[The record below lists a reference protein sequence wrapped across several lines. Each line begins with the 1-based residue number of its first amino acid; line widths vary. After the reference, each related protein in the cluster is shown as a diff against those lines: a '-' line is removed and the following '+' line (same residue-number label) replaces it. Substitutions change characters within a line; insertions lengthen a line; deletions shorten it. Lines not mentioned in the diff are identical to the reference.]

1 MNVGQ
6 PFFAVLDTDP
16 SGLDPMPD
24 LESHSG
30 QRLDCQ
36 NLFIDVAAPLVDNI
50 VPLIKHTPGV
60 DAKDASFA

>member
-1 MNVGQ
+1 
-6 PFFAVLDTDP
+6 VLDTDP

-24 LESHSG
+24 LGSHSG

-36 NLFIDVAAPLVDNI
+36 NLFIDVDAPPVDDI
-50 VPLIKHTPGV
+50 VPLIKNTPGV